1 MVSLCS
7 APLFNPIIVAT
18 LGTYSP
24 RRAVASYLPIWLFFF
39 SAIEALAKADERPDG
54 ISAAA
59 NITRIRPFVQQVVDA
74 GAKCNR
80 TELNALY
87 PGWGDHFLDDAV
99 AHARFILQFT
109 ETGDSDIMTRAMG
122 TIIRWQQWWKP
133 NQDKIMMLVTD
144 RFG

>member
-1 MVSLCS
+1 MQRAL
-7 APLFNPIIVAT
+7 IISIIAATFTTYPARAAVRRELPTSVA
-18 LGTYSP
+18 
-24 RRAVASYLPIWLFFF
+24 VFF

-59 NITRIRPFVQQVVDA
+59 NITRIKPLMQQVIDA

-80 TELNALY
+80 AELNALY

-99 AHARFILQFT
+99 AHARFILQFM
-109 ETGDSDIMTRAMG
+109 ETGDSDTMTRAMG

-133 NQDKIMMLVTD
+133 NQDKIMTLVAD